1 MADSDER
8 RHRPR
13 LIPHDDVRL
22 SLSVLLEVELIDLST
37 SGLMF
42 SSEVELTIGHRL
54 QVLTLL
60 GGEPFSAWVD
70 IRRAERQS
78 PLSPQA
84 RRCRYGAAFV
94 AIEEKSQR
102 NLQRFLSQGSLPA

>member
-1 MADSDER
+1 MADLEERR
-8 RHRPR
+8 RHRR
-13 LIPHDDVRL
+13 LTPDEDVRL
-22 SLSVLLEVELIDLST
+22 SLSVLLEVEIIDVST

-70 IRRAERQS
+70 VRRAERES

-94 AIEEKSQR
+94 AIEEKSRR
-102 NLQRFLSQGSLPA
+102 NLQRFLSHGSPSA

>member
-1 MADSDER
+1 MADFEER
-8 RHRPR
+8 RGRPR
-13 LIPHDDVRL
+13 LMPDEDLRL

-54 QVLTLL
+54 QVVTLL

-70 IRRAERQS
+70 IRRAERES
-78 PLSPQA
+78 PLSPEA

-102 NLQRFLSQGSLPA
+102 NLRRFLSQGSLSA